1 MDCLQVVSV
10 AYHIELSYLMKLFI
24 DKRYIMIED
33 YIYDSAGTSCSEHSL
48 GMMCHVICNGSNL
61 LLVGLCRR
69 LFYLE
74 FEY

>member
-1 MDCLQVVSV
+1 MDYLQVVSV
-10 AYHIELSYLMKLFI
+10 AYQIELSYVMKLFI

-33 YIYDSAGTSCSEHSL
+33 YIYDFRWYKLFGTQSC
-48 GMMCHVICNGSNL
+48 MICHVIYNGSNL